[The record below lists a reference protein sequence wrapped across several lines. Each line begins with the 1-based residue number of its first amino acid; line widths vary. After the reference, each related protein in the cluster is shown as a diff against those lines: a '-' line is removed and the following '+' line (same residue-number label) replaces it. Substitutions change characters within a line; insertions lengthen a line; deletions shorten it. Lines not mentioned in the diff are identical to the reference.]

1 MLFSLKCEG
10 LLLEEKQGKGYRA
23 FLESVITL
31 IFYEYFNSYEAYI
44 KQWDIDDYQPL
55 LGSESRII
63 LVFDSP

>member
-1 MLFSLKCEG
+1 MIIMKISKRLCSLKCEG

-44 KQWDIDDYQPL
+44 K
-55 LGSESRII
+55 
-63 LVFDSP
+63 